1 MCAYCKRNGKS
12 PCNAGQSPPGNDD
25 TAPSVMAGDI
35 LHQIP
40 VHYGVSDVGQLVQTM
55 DDRESAKDALISSL
69 QQGIVD
75 LREGFHRL

>member
-1 MCAYCKRNGKS
+1 MILRL
-12 PCNAGQSPPGNDD
+12 QSWLEMSC
-25 TAPSVMAGDI
+25 T
-35 LHQIP
+35 IP
-40 VHYGVSDVGQLVQTM
+40 VHYGVLDVRQLVQTM